1 MVTIKTAQE
10 ISYIRKACE
19 TLKLIHQEL
28 KAMIKPGVTG
38 LMLNQKAEEIMA
50 ANDCVPNF
58 KGLYNFP
65 ASICVSLNDVLVHGI
80 PDHRPFQNGDL
91 VSVDAGCAYQGYN
104 SDGAFTVIVGN
115 PKDPIDEKLVFV
127 TKTSL
132 EKAIAILKPGVRIGD
147 ISATIQS
154 YVEENGFFLPTEFT
168 GHGIGRNLHEEPH
181 IPNSG
186 PVGVGMRL
194 QAGMT
199 ICIEPMVQIGTKEI
213 KMLSDNWTP
222 VSKNRLNSAHFEH
235 TILITD
241 QGCEVLT

>member
-1 MVTIKTAQE
+1 MVTIKTTQE
-10 ISYIRKACE
+10 INYMRKACE
-19 TLKLIHQEL
+19 TLKLIHEEL

-38 LMLNQKAEEIMA
+38 LMLNQKAEEIIA

-80 PDHRPFQNGDL
+80 PDHRPFQDGDL

-104 SDGAFTVIVGN
+104 SDGAFTVIVGS
-115 PKDPIDEKLVFV
+115 PKDPIDEKLVLV

-132 EKAIAILKPGVRIGD
+132 DKAIAILKPGVRIGD

-168 GHGIGRNLHEEPH
+168 GHGIGRNLHEDPH

-186 PVGVGMRL
+186 PAGVGMRL

-241 QGCEVLT
+241 EGCEVLT